1 VSSLPLNFH
10 LERYEGPLDL
20 LLDLIK
26 KQQINI
32 YDIPIAQITSQYL
45 EYVAKA
51 AQMDI
56 ELSSEF
62 VFTAATLIHI
72 KSRMLLPKDPELER
86 MSPEADPRMELVERL
101 IEHERFK
108 NAAEMLYQKRIVEE
122 AMWSNPSIGD
132 FAGDE
137 EPALNVTVF
146 DLVKTFQGVL
156 ERMKDRP
163 LYEVDKEDTSMPDM
177 LRYLRARLERLR
189 PNERL
194 SVTELFEKQKTR
206 RAMICLLLAI
216 LELVKLQAVELS
228 QGESFGDIL
237 LERHAAYDQAFA
249 NPEEL
254 AAVDRDYQ

>member
-1 VSSLPLNFH
+1 MSSLPLNFH

-62 VFTAATLIHI
+62 VFTAATLIQI
-72 KSRMLLPKDPELER
+72 KSKMLLPRDPELER
-86 MSPEADPRMELVERL
+86 MSPEADPRMELVDRL

-122 AMWSNPSIGD
+122 AMWSNPTIGD

-146 DLVKTFQGVL
+146 DLVKTFQSVL
-156 ERMKDRP
+156 ERKKDKP
-163 LYEVDKEDTSMPDM
+163 QYEVDKDDVSVPDM
-177 LRYLRARLERLR
+177 VRLVRQRLEQLR

-194 SVTELFEKQKTR
+194 SLMELFEKQKTR

-216 LELVKLQAVELS
+216 LELVRWQAVELS

-237 LERHAAYDQAFA
+237 LQRHEAYDQAFA